1 METYDILIRPIITER
16 SMEDAALKRYTFQ
29 VAKNANKY
37 QIKDAVQAAFKV
49 KVARVNTMN
58 MRGKLKR
65 QGTTKGYTPSWKKA
79 IVTLTPDSDEIKL
92 FNT

>member
-16 SMEDAALKRYTFQ
+16 SMKDAAMKRYTFQ
-29 VAKNANKY
+29 VNPRANKY
-37 QIKDAVQAAFKV
+37 QIKDAVQEAFKV

-58 MRGKLKR
+58 MHGKRKR
-65 QGTTKGYTPSWKKA
+65 QGRTEGYTPDWKKA
-79 IVTLTPDSDEIKL
+79 IVFLTPDSDEIKL